1 MNREN
6 APGGR
11 LNVTYVITFSVIPTQ
26 RERFLKLLGDVLD
39 AMRHEPMFVNAA
51 LHVDP
56 ENDNRFMLYE
66 TWRDHQDVLEVQL
79 KRPYRQA
86 WHEALPELLEG
97 ERDISVWT
105 PVRSDWTFR
114 SE

>member
-51 LHVDP
+51 LHVAGSP
-56 ENDNRFMLYE
+56 A
-66 TWRDHQDVLEVQL
+66 
-79 KRPYRQA
+79 QA
-86 WHEALPELLEG
+86 ALSTGLA
-97 ERDISVWT
+97 
-105 PVRSDWTFR
+105 
-114 SE
+114 